1 MMRKEEFRFKQF
13 AVCQSQSAMKV
24 GTDGVLLGAWC
35 DVKGARRILDV
46 GCGTGLVALMV
57 AQRNAETI
65 VDAIDIDAIAVDEA
79 NGNFMR
85 SPWADRLSA
94 TVADFAYFGVGGY
107 DAIVSNPPFFTE
119 KVLSPDARR
128 AAARQ
133 VDSLP
138 LSVLFGKAYELLN
151 AIGSLSI
158 ITPYSIEKEVAFA
171 SGEANFWIAKK
182 LIIRTT
188 ERKSPKRILWKF
200 TKSETRCCE
209 NELVLNAEGGV
220 RSAEYQELTDA
231 FYL

>member
-1 MMRKEEFRFKQF
+1 MRKEEFRFKQF

-35 DVKGARRILDV
+35 EVEGAKRVLDV

-57 AQRNAETI
+57 AQRNADAT
-65 VDAIDIDAIAVDEA
+65 VDAIDIDDIAVDEA
-79 NGNFMR
+79 NGNFSR

-94 TVADFAYFGVGGY
+94 SVADLADFGAGEY
-107 DAIVSNPPFFTE
+107 DTIVSNPPFFTE

-138 LSVLFGKAYELLN
+138 LEVLFRKSYELLSPV
-151 AIGSLSI
+151 GSLSI
-158 ITPYSIEKEVAFA
+158 ITPYSIEKEVTFA

-182 LIIRTT
+182 LVVRTT
-188 ERKSPKRILWKF
+188 ARKSPKRILWKF
-200 TKSETRCCE
+200 TKSDARCSE
-209 NELVLNAEGGV
+209 EELVLNAECGV
-220 RSAEYQELTDA
+220 RSAEYQALTDA